1 MRNDNG
7 ELNNIKLK
15 ENKNEV
21 FVDVSLLSQSFV
33 FKTGENNKE
42 RERYNFQKEENEKK
56 NLDDIKNILLNINEN
71 DLSKESTELNSNISL
86 NEKSK

>member
-1 MRNDNG
+1 M
-7 ELNNIKLK
+7 K
-15 ENKNEV
+15 
-21 FVDVSLLSQSFV
+21 
-33 FKTGENNKE
+33 
-42 RERYNFQKEENEKK
+42 KK